1 MLSNTIICLTYHK
14 SDEKQQKLIF
24 YGSTHSHKRSQN
36 LSVWT
41 LVYLNWGSVF
51 FYCGRPLPLLNRYGK
66 AGSEFCTF
74 CTLQSLKT
82 DFGSCD
88 LSSYWHNQLID
99 IKAVIHLYTRQTDRQ
114 YRPASFLIYPP
125 LPIARTTL
133 TPRHGNQRRRC
144 EEGIREVRRTDTN
157 TNSIQSLGTL
167 PIIFTV
173 L

>member
-1 MLSNTIICLTYHK
+1 MVLLIPTNDHKICQCERQYT
-14 SDEKQQKLIF
+14 LIEEVF
-24 YGSTHSHKRSQN
+24 
-36 LSVWT
+36 
-41 LVYLNWGSVF
+41 F
-51 FYCGRPLPLLNRYGK
+51 FYCGRPIPLLNRYGK

-157 TNSIQSLGTL
+157 TNSLQSLGTL

-173 L
+173 LQDTLGYYRILQLHDPDRI